1 MFHFI
6 CCLCRDAVN
15 EYMDMKPGVSYAV
28 PPKADK
34 KRPVKS
40 GEYNYEKLFSSE
52 SVERKALWI
61 FSHET
66 FLWWMG
72 TIKTHEVV

>member
-1 MFHFI
+1 MFLLF
-6 CCLCRDAVN
+6 CCLYSDVAN

-40 GEYNYEKLFSSE
+40 GEFSDKE
-52 SVERKALWI
+52 FCL
-61 FSHET
+61 
-66 FLWWMG
+66 LMG
-72 TIKTHEVV
+72 MQEDRLHRLVQF

>member
-1 MFHFI
+1 MFLLF
-6 CCLCRDAVN
+6 CCLYSDVAN

-40 GEYNYEKLFSSE
+40 GEFREKEFCLLIGVQEDKLHF
-52 SVERKALWI
+52 
-61 FSHET
+61 
-66 FLWWMG
+66 
-72 TIKTHEVV
+72 

>member
-1 MFHFI
+1 MFLLF
-6 CCLCRDAVN
+6 CCLYSDVAN

-40 GEYNYEKLFSSE
+40 GEFSDKE
-52 SVERKALWI
+52 FCVL
-61 FSHET
+61 
-66 FLWWMG
+66 MG
-72 TIKTHEVV
+72 VQEEGLHGFVQL

>member
-1 MFHFI
+1 MFLLF
-6 CCLCRDAVN
+6 CCLYSDVAN

-40 GEYNYEKLFSSE
+40 GEFSDKE
-52 SVERKALWI
+52 FCVL
-61 FSHET
+61 
-66 FLWWMG
+66 MG
-72 TIKTHEVV
+72 VQEDGFHGFVQF

>member
-1 MFHFI
+1 MFLLS
-6 CCLCRDAVN
+6 CCLYSDVAN

-40 GEYNYEKLFSSE
+40 GEFSDKE
-52 SVERKALWI
+52 FCVL
-61 FSHET
+61 
-66 FLWWMG
+66 MG
-72 TIKTHEVV
+72 VQEEGLHGFVQL

>member
-1 MFHFI
+1 MFLLF
-6 CCLCRDAVN
+6 CRLYSDVAN

-40 GEYNYEKLFSSE
+40 GEFSDKE
-52 SVERKALWI
+52 FCVLIGVQEERLHG
-61 FSHET
+61 FVQ
-66 FLWWMG
+66 L
-72 TIKTHEVV
+72 

>member
-1 MFHFI
+1 MFLLF
-6 CCLCRDAVN
+6 CCLYSDVAN

-40 GEYNYEKLFSSE
+40 GEFSDKE
-52 SVERKALWI
+52 FCLLIGVQEDRLHACSVLAYLS
-61 FSHET
+61 FVNGDT
-66 FLWWMG
+66 
-72 TIKTHEVV
+72 

>member
-1 MFHFI
+1 MFLLF
-6 CCLCRDAVN
+6 CCVYSDVAN

-40 GEYNYEKLFSSE
+40 GEFSDRE
-52 SVERKALWI
+52 FCLLMEMQEDGLHGFVQ
-61 FSHET
+61 F
-66 FLWWMG
+66 
-72 TIKTHEVV
+72 

>member
-1 MFHFI
+1 MFLLF
-6 CCLCRDAVN
+6 CCLYSDVAN

-40 GEYNYEKLFSSE
+40 GEFTDKEFCVL
-52 SVERKALWI
+52 
-61 FSHET
+61 
-66 FLWWMG
+66 MG
-72 TIKTHEVV
+72 VQEDGPHRFVQF

>member
-1 MFHFI
+1 MFLLF
-6 CCLCRDAVN
+6 CCLYSDVAN

-40 GEYNYEKLFSSE
+40 GEFSDKE
-52 SVERKALWI
+52 FCVLIGVQEEGLHG
-61 FSHET
+61 FVQ
-66 FLWWMG
+66 L
-72 TIKTHEVV
+72 